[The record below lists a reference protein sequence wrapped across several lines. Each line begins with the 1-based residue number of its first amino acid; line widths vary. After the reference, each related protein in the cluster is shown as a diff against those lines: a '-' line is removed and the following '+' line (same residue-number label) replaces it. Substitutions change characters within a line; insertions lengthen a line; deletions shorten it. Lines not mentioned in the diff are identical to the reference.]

1 MGGDSWWQTGPY
13 ESDLAVAF
21 RRAQEAELASDD
33 RGFPGRTIAELWRS
47 EDWAEYILTGG
58 TATVLDQI
66 RTVDPTEPEDGPYM
80 RPITEA
86 EVRAWCPH
94 GRPTRAEWVAALRA
108 DAYLDDLFPNR
119 GLGRCTVLYEDGAPA
134 EIGYWGVTAD

>member
-1 MGGDSWWQTGPY
+1 MGGNSWWRTGPY
-13 ESDLAVAF
+13 EDDLAVAF
-21 RRAQEAELASDD
+21 RRAQEAELARDD
-33 RGFPGRTIAELWRS
+33 RGFPGRTVEELWRS
-47 EDWAEYILTGG
+47 EDWAEYVFTGG

-66 RTVDPTEPEDGPYM
+66 RTVAATEPEEGPYM
-80 RPITEA
+80 RPLTEE

-94 GRPTRAEWVAALRA
+94 GRPTRAEWEAALRA
-108 DAYLDDLFPNR
+108 DAYLDDLFPTR